1 MGTNWCILSTL
12 ILHITNKREIK
23 NQPDGLQSLK
33 KDYFKFI
40 FVEVCIFDFER
51 VRERVEI

>member
-33 KDYFKFI
+33 KDYFNIYF
-40 FVEVCIFDFER
+40 FVEVCNI
-51 VRERVEI
+51 